1 MEAIAPLTSSAILG
15 SSTSGG
21 GGQQYY
27 QPQMAAG
34 QSVQALV
41 VSAAGDNK
49 FVLDIGVGRIL
60 AQADSVTLTPGQS
73 LQLQVTTTSPQLEL
87 KIVTA
92 PLQHYLGRTLTFIDQ
107 TLNLTSLLQAIQ
119 QPPNPAI
126 EILSPT
132 SSQVLANFFTLQQ
145 SPLTGK
151 NGGETLRQ
159 IIDTIGLQMEAKL
172 GRGIKEDNAGSLK
185 SAILETLHLFEN
197 SEQIKESGKT
207 LLSTIESFQLS
218 QVRLEQDKTLILP
231 LPLPWLD
238 QGYLLIDE
246 KQGEEQAEYEQKK
259 QMHFSL
265 HLALTGLGNIQID
278 FLQADEG
285 LWMRFNCDSADKA
298 DFVGQFSDDLKQQLA
313 DIPLPLQ
320 GLSFTATA
328 NPPGNDLIR
337 RLVPS
342 GQSLLD
348 TKV

>member
-1 MEAIAPLTSSAILG
+1 MH
-15 SSTSGG
+15 
-21 GGQQYY
+21 
-27 QPQMAAG
+27 
-34 QSVQALV
+34 ALV
-41 VSAAGDNK
+41 ISAVGDNK
-49 FVLDIGVGRIL
+49 FILDIGADRIL

-73 LQLQVTTTSPQLEL
+73 LQLQVTTTNPQLEL

-107 TLNLTSLLQAIQ
+107 TLNLTSLFQAIQ

-126 EILSPT
+126 EILSP
-132 SSQVLANFFTLQQ
+132 SSRQVLADFFTLQQ

-151 NGGETLRQ
+151 DGGETLRQ

-197 SEQIKESGKT
+197 SEQIKEPGKT

-246 KQGEEQAEYEQKK
+246 KQGEGQEGYEQKK

-265 HLALTGLGNIQID
+265 HLALTGLGNILID

-285 LWMRFNCDSADKA
+285 LWMRFNCDSAEKA

-320 GLSFTATA
+320 GLSFAATA
-328 NPPGNDLIR
+328 NSPSNDLIR

-342 GQSLLD
+342 GQSLLN